1 MSIARAPFF
10 VTSTK
15 DDRVH
20 PGHARKLAKRFEEA
34 GLPFYYFENMDGGH
48 AAAADQT
55 ARAKRSALE
64 YTYLARQ
71 LFSTAGE

>member
-1 MSIARAPFF
+1 M
-10 VTSTK
+10 
-15 DDRVH
+15 
-20 PGHARKLAKRFEEA
+20 AKRFEEA

-64 YTYLARQ
+64 FTYLARE
-71 LFSTAGE
+71 LFPEADQE